1 MAGAYPG
8 SFTDKRE
15 NNLGV
20 LGRVSGYGTVETQG
34 RGSLH
39 LHILVWIHGSKNV
52 TEVLEKLQD
61 GSSFSDDLLKYL
73 SAIIKEEFPDGTPP
87 ERGTETSEKPLCSM
101 RPIDVHDPDFNTKF
115 TTEVARLVSQ
125 CNVHHHTDTCYKY
138 GSSSCRFD
146 FKRPAVDI
154 AKIEDGVIFLRRR
167 TGNGWVNNYN
177 DIMTVAL
184 RCNTDIKFVCNG
196 KDGTALS
203 FYITDYITKK
213 SLTTHNAIPLII
225 AAAQDVER
233 GIHKC
238 KPNPLYTTHMQNS
251 RDLVVK
257 CLNKLTTHSERSGP
271 EVATLL
277 MDKPLHY
284 TSHKYKK
291 VLTAPFDKTSR
302 IANQNPNE
310 DAEDDISES
319 DTDDISL
326 QNDTTDSYIMSP
338 SDTGSITLSNQRMD
352 YLYRSND
359 LSSVGLYQFCEQYT
373 KEKKHKDTQHTFCL
387 QEGHPQHHTHVLKRY
402 ESPYSYRVPV
412 MVGPSFPSITQ
423 TQNNST
429 RFSRFFLPLLT
440 MSYS

>member
-1 MAGAYPG
+1 M
-8 SFTDKRE
+8 
-15 NNLGV
+15 
-20 LGRVSGYGTVETQG
+20 
-34 RGSLH
+34 
-39 LHILVWIHGSKNV
+39 
-52 TEVLEKLQD
+52 QD
-61 GSSFSDDLLKYL
+61 GGAIWHLQARANDATNMHNVGKPIIGTPLNDKAKMARRTFLEISLESTDNERAFGETETPQTEAVCGIDKASPGMTLVGFACEGKGPRRVTDYDEIYACLNNRLMFSLIF
-73 SAIIKEEFPDGTPP
+73 APINPEWKEEFPDGTPP

-138 GSSSCRFD
+138 GSKSCRFD

-233 GIHKC
+233 GINKC

-291 VLTAPFDKTSR
+291 VVTAPFDYTLR
-302 IANQNPNE
+302 MANRTGNE

-319 DTDDISL
+319 DNDDMSL
-326 QNDTTDSYIMSP
+326 ENDTTDSYIMTP

-359 LSSVGLYQFCEQYT
+359 LSSVCC
-373 KEKKHKDTQHTFCL
+373 KC
-387 QEGHPQHHTHVLKRY
+387 
-402 ESPYSYRVPV
+402 
-412 MVGPSFPSITQ
+412 
-423 TQNNST
+423 
-429 RFSRFFLPLLT
+429 
-440 MSYS
+440 